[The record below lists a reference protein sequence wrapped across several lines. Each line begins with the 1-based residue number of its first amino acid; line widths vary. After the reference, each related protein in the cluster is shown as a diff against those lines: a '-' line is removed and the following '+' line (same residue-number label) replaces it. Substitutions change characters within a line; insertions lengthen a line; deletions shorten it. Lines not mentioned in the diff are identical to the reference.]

1 MALNISCQ
9 ITPIFIAHYAFDV
22 SLFHSVEASV
32 CFSPS
37 WLESDVCGP
46 VHLYSLNPPN
56 EPQITPRGRLGFIC
70 HIVFCPLSFFRIYLC
85 STHKHKSCADRRICL
100 CIDCHTRDAPK
111 SIAFTWPLFLPS
123 SPPRRETLRVVIFRN
138 LTARYEQ
145 GGVLFAVFEG
155 KFRPKS

>member
-1 MALNISCQ
+1 MLSMYLYSTLLRPVFVFPLPGLSLMCVAQC
-9 ITPIFIAHYAFDV
+9 IFIHLTHQM
-22 SLFHSVEASV
+22 SLK
-32 CFSPS
+32 SPP
-37 WLESDVCGP
+37 G
-46 VHLYSLNPPN
+46 
-56 EPQITPRGRLGFIC
+56 GRLGFIC

-123 SPPRRETLRVVIFRN
+123 SPARRETLRVVIFRN